1 MARTAPNDKPKR
13 PPLPTAATEK
23 ARTNQLVSLARDV
36 SEERLRNGTA
46 SAQEIVFWLREGSEQ
61 QQLVNERTI
70 TQTEKDRAQ
79 ISAIQQAEDIELLM
93 KDALQAFAGY
103 SGQADEDYYDQEL

>member
-1 MARTAPNDKPKR
+1 MFYVKNY
-13 PPLPTAATEK
+13 
-23 ARTNQLVSLARDV
+23 
-36 SEERLRNGTA
+36 
-46 SAQEIVFWLREGSEQ
+46 
-61 QQLVNERTI
+61 

>member
-13 PPLPTAATEK
+13 PPLPPAATEK

-46 SAQEIVFWLREGSEQ
+46 SAQEIV
-61 QQLVNERTI
+61 